1 MTRTNVI
8 FSAVD
13 FVENLRKAL
22 GYPIPS
28 ILKEKVKG
36 MFDDAGFADFEDKL
50 CADMESRVWN
60 AILATMD
67 VDGISNESTNWY
79 LHEMITNTMSI
90 WLSVDV
96 NHDNIISEILHDAS
110 GYLAINLNDE
120 EFEDWHGWLDE
131 NVSVWRWVEVCTSK
145 FDNKPITEHMD
156 IIEKYC
162 EETGKNVQMFL
173 SKDSV
178 TNINV
183 VVEEEYPSFP
193 SKTVLNFNMGAEVTD
208 MVFTII
214 NTKVYDGDMGI
225 IVVKGISPMIL
236 EGWGFE
242 EWECV
247 EIGKMEIGGTWASS
261 DYGNGVIVVRMA

>member
-13 FVENLRKAL
+13 FVEKLRKAL
-22 GYPIPS
+22 GYPIS
-28 ILKEKVKG
+28 TILEEKVKV
-36 MFDDAGFADFEDKL
+36 MFDNGDFVEFTERL
-50 CADMESRVWN
+50 RVDMENRIWCTL
-60 AILATMD
+60 LATMD

-79 LHEMITNTMSI
+79 LHEVITNNMDI
-90 WLSVDV
+90 WCSVDV

-120 EFEDWHGWLDE
+120 EFEHWHGWFDE
-131 NVSVWRWVEVCTSK
+131 NFSVWRWVDVCTSK

-162 EETGKNVQMFL
+162 KERGKDVQMFL

-178 TNINV
+178 TNV
-183 VVEEEYPSFP
+183 VVEEKYFSFP
-193 SKTVLNFNMGAEVTD
+193 SKTVLDFNMGAEVTD

-214 NTKVYDGDMGI
+214 NTKVYDGDMGV

-236 EGWGFE
+236 KEYGFDTE
-242 EWECV
+242 ECT
-247 EIGKMEIGGTWASS
+247 EIGKINVGDSWKNSM
-261 DYGNGVIVVRMA
+261 YGNGVVVVRMA

>member
-22 GYPIPS
+22 AYPISS
-28 ILKEKVKG
+28 ILEEKVKG

-79 LHEMITNTMSI
+79 LHEVISNHMSI

-110 GYLAINLNDE
+110 GYLAINLNDSQ
-120 EFEDWHGWLDE
+120 FEDWHGWFDE
-131 NVSVWRWVEVCTSK
+131 KISLWRWVDVCTSK
-145 FDNKPITEHMD
+145 YDNKPITEHLD
-156 IIEKYC
+156 IIERYC
-162 EETGKNVQMFL
+162 RETDNDIQMFL
-173 SKDSV
+173 GKESV
-178 TNINV
+178 TNEI
-183 VVEEEYPSFP
+183 VEDNHPTFP
-193 SKTVLNFNMGAEVTD
+193 SKQVLDFNMGAEVTD
-208 MVFTII
+208 MVFAII
-214 NTKVYDGDMGI
+214 NTKTYDGEMGVLI
-225 IVVKGISPMIL
+225 VKGISPMIL
-236 EGWGFE
+236 KEYGFDTE
-242 EWECV
+242 ECT
-247 EIGKMEIGGTWASS
+247 EIGKINVGDSWANSTF
-261 DYGNGVIVVRMA
+261 GNGVVVVRMA

>member
-22 GYPIPS
+22 GYPISS
-28 ILKEKVKG
+28 ILEEKVKG

-79 LHEMITNTMSI
+79 LHEVISNHMSI

-110 GYLAINLNDE
+110 GYLAINLNDSQ
-120 EFEDWHGWLDE
+120 FEDWHGWFDE
-131 NVSVWRWVEVCTSK
+131 HISVWRWVDVCTSK
-145 FDNKPITEHMD
+145 YDNKPITEHLD

-162 EETGKNVQMFL
+162 NETDNDIQMFL
-173 SKDSV
+173 GKESV
-178 TNINV
+178 TNEI
-183 VVEEEYPSFP
+183 VEDNHPTFP
-193 SKTVLNFNMGAEVTD
+193 SKQVLDFNMGAEVTD
-208 MVFTII
+208 MVFAII
-214 NTKVYDGDMGI
+214 NTKTYDGEMGVLI
-225 IVVKGISPMIL
+225 VKGISPMIL
-236 EGWGFE
+236 KDYGFDTD
-242 EWECV
+242 ECT
-247 EIGKMEIGGTWASS
+247 EIGKINVGDSWTNSMF
-261 DYGNGVIVVRMA
+261 GNGVVVVRMA

>member
-22 GYPIPS
+22 GYPISS
-28 ILKEKVKG
+28 ILEEKVKG

-79 LHEMITNTMSI
+79 LHEVISNHMSI

-110 GYLAINLNDE
+110 GYLAINLNDSQ
-120 EFEDWHGWLDE
+120 FEDWHGWFDE
-131 NVSVWRWVEVCTSK
+131 HISVWRWVDVCTSK
-145 FDNKPITEHMD
+145 FDNKPFTEHMD
-156 IIEKYC
+156 IIERYC
-162 EETGKNVQMFL
+162 RETDNDIQMFL
-173 SKDSV
+173 GKESV

-183 VVEEEYPSFP
+183 VVEDNHPTFP
-193 SKTVLNFNMGAEVTD
+193 SKTVLDFNMGAEVTD
-208 MVFTII
+208 MVFAII
-214 NTKVYDGDMGI
+214 NTKVYDGDMGVV
-225 IVVKGISPMIL
+225 VVKGVSPMIL
-236 EGWGFE
+236 EDWGFDDE
-242 EWECV
+242 ECV
-247 EIGKMEIGGTWASS
+247 EIGKLEIGGTWANSY
-261 DYGNGVIVVRMA
+261 YGNGVVVVRMS